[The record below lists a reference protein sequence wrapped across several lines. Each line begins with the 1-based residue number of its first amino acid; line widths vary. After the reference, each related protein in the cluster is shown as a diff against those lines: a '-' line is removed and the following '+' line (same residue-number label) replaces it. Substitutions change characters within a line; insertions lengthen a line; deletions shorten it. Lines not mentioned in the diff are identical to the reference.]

1 MAIALITGITGQDGS
16 YLADRLVAEGTE
28 VHGIVRSFDGD
39 SESLLL
45 RHPRIALHG
54 CDLADAD
61 GLGRVIDEL
70 EPDEVYNLAG
80 ISSVAQSWQIPVETG
95 LINGVAVAAILEASW
110 QLAKRTGKQ
119 VRVLQASSSEI
130 FGEPAETPQTETT
143 RIQPTSPYGA
153 AKAYAHNLVRVYRA
167 RGLGASTCI
176 LYNHESPRRPE
187 TFVTRKITAAAARI
201 SLGMQEVLE
210 LGDME
215 VLRDWG
221 WAPDYVDAMVRA
233 TRHPTPDDYLIAT
246 GEQHSVEEFV
256 VAAFAAAGILDW
268 RTRVRT
274 NAEFVRPVEI
284 NRMLGNASKAR
295 SVLGWRPSVDF
306 VDLVSRMVEADLV
319 ALRA

>member
-1 MAIALITGITGQDGS
+1 M
-16 YLADRLVAEGTE
+16 
-28 VHGIVRSFDGD
+28 HGIVRSFDGD

-80 ISSVAQSWQIPVETG
+80 ISSVALSWQIPMETG
-95 LINGVAVAAILEASW
+95 LINGIAVAAILEAGCASSPSGPESRCVCSKHR
-110 QLAKRTGKQ
+110 ARRSSGSPRRRPRRRRRGSSPRRRTGPPRRMPQ
-119 VRVLQASSSEI
+119 LGPCLPLRADSARRRASS
-130 FGEPAETPQTETT
+130 TT
-143 RIQPTSPYGA
+143 T
-153 AKAYAHNLVRVYRA
+153 N
-167 RGLGASTCI
+167 
-176 LYNHESPRRPE
+176 SPRRPE

-233 TRHPTPDDYLIAT
+233 ARHPTPDDYLIAT

-256 VAAFAAAGILDW
+256 AAAVRGCRHPRVADAESGPTRSSSAPW
-268 RTRVRT
+268 RSTACWGTPPRPARCWGGGPPWTSSTWCPEWSKRIWSLCEPDRVDQ
-274 NAEFVRPVEI
+274 VVI
-284 NRMLGNASKAR
+284 G
-295 SVLGWRPSVDF
+295 
-306 VDLVSRMVEADLV
+306 
-319 ALRA
+319 